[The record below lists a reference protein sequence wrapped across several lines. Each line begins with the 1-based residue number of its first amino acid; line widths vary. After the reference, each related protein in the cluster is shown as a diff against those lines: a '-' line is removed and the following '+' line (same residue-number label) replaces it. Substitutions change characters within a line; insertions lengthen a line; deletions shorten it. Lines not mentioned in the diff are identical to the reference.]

1 MTTKIKPLPPLAEL
15 HRLFEVR
22 DGLLIRR
29 TAQGGVKPGTVA
41 GTPILRGG
49 HISVSI
55 GDTRYL
61 AHRLIWA
68 LCKGEDPAP
77 YQIDHINGNRTD
89 NRIEN
94 LRKVTHQQNGMNR
107 CKAQRNS
114 RSGVVGVY
122 PHKATGKWE
131 ASITYNGKSMFLG
144 LHETKEAALAIR
156 VAKEQEL
163 FGKHAPNR
171 ERGD

>member
-1 MTTKIKPLPPLAEL
+1 MTTKTKPLPPVAEL

-22 DGLLIRR
+22 DGLLIRK
-29 TAQGGVKPGTVA
+29 TAQGGVKPGTIA
-41 GTPILRGG
+41 GSVTQRGG

-55 GDTRYL
+55 GNTRYL

-68 LCKGEDPAP
+68 LCTEEDPGE
-77 YQIDHINGNRTD
+77 YQIDHINGVRTD

-107 CKAQRNS
+107 CRAQRNS
-114 RSGVVGVY
+114 QSGIVGVH

-131 ASITYNGKSMFLG
+131 ATITHNGKSIFLG
-144 LHETKEAALAIR
+144 LHETKEAALAVRI
-156 VAKEQEL
+156 AKERKL
-163 FGKHAPNR
+163 FGEHAPNR
-171 ERGD
+171 ELSD

>member
-1 MTTKIKPLPPLAEL
+1 MKIKPLPPLAEL
-15 HRLFEVR
+15 QQLFDVR
-22 DGLLIRR
+22 DGTLIRK
-29 TAQGGVKPGTVA
+29 TAQGGVKPGTIA
-41 GTPILRGG
+41 GSVIQRGG

-68 LCKGEDPAP
+68 LCTGEDPGNS
-77 YQIDHINGNRTD
+77 QIDHINGNRSD

-107 CKAQRNS
+107 SRAQRNS
-114 RSGVVGVY
+114 ASGLIGVY

-131 ASITYNGKSMFLG
+131 ASITHNRKSIFLG
-144 LHETKEAALAIR
+144 LHETKEAALAAR

-163 FGKHAPNR
+163 FGEHAPSR
-171 ERGD
+171 ERDEN